1 MAPKMPAPPSV
12 KNKSRPAGGLYERAI
27 AMQQEQLDK
36 YQMQNSN
43 NLQTELQTIIDRV
56 VRELNVTKKDLA
68 MTNRDELEEIKKTL
82 ESSDENLAAMEREL
96 EAAKQELEN
105 TKHVLSQWQDA
116 YATASNN
123 NDSLRTQ
130 RKADAPT
137 ITNLKST
144 LKKEKARA

>member
-56 VRELNVTKKDLA
+56 VRELNVTKKDLV
-68 MTNRDELEEIKKTL
+68 MTNRVL
-82 ESSDENLAAMEREL
+82 ESVTEELREAKIAKKRPRMNLRRSKKPSSRPMRTLQPWRE
-96 EAAKQELEN
+96 
-105 TKHVLSQWQDA
+105 S
-116 YATASNN
+116 
-123 NDSLRTQ
+123 
-130 RKADAPT
+130 
-137 ITNLKST
+137 
-144 LKKEKARA
+144 